1 MTARYSFL
9 PYIFGNAIS
18 MTLLEYTVKGKL
30 PLTILDKEWIQCF
43 IPTGTILTTRTFVGM
58 KKLFSLSLIHVNHRQ
73 LEWPQIW
80 QEVPAMKNLDI
91 PVWEKHTLTIDEA
104 AQYFGVGTNKLRRLA
119 EQNDTADWRLEN
131 GNRTLI
137 KRKQFERYIDSLS
150 VI

>member
-1 MTARYSFL
+1 
-9 PYIFGNAIS
+9 
-18 MTLLEYTVKGKL
+18 
-30 PLTILDKEWIQCF
+30 
-43 IPTGTILTTRTFVGM
+43 
-58 KKLFSLSLIHVNHRQ
+58 
-73 LEWPQIW
+73 
-80 QEVPAMKNLDI
+80 MKNLDI
-91 PVWEKHTLTIDEA
+91 PVWEKYTLTIDEA